1 MLPEVAGQRVGAGA
15 QYLVSPTNDTWISE
29 EKYTAQQFDMAVMRA
44 IEQRRY
50 VVRVSTAGPS
60 AVIDPWGRVQVTTE
74 PLTRQVILGTVQK
87 SDKRSFYG
95 VVGDFFAF
103 SCVLATLA
111 GVMVSRRKGRDV
123 GP

>member
-1 MLPEVAGQRVGAGA
+1 VAGRRVEAGA

-44 IEQRRY
+44 IEQRRN

-60 AVIDPWGRVQVTTE
+60 VVIDPWGRVEVTTE
-74 PLTRQVILGTVQK
+74 VLTRQVILGTVQGN
-87 SDKRSFYG
+87 DERSLYG
-95 VVGDFFAF
+95 IVGDSFAF
-103 SCVLATLA
+103 SCVLATVV
-111 GVMVSRRKGRDV
+111 GVLVFRRRSRDV